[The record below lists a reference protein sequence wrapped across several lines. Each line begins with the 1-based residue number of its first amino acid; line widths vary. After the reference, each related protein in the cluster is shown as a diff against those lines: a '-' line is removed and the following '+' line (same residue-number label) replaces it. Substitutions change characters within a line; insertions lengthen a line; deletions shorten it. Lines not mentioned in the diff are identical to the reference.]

1 MAEPTVVRSELA
13 AGDVTLHVEE
23 LRGAADGPTV
33 TLLGG
38 VHGDEPEGVLAVRR
52 VLGRLRT
59 MELRGTL
66 RAVAV
71 ANPLAHA
78 ADARETPQDGENLAR
93 VFPGAADRGPT
104 AAIARALATE
114 VIAGSDLL
122 VDLHSAGRRYA
133 MPLFCG
139 YLSGDDR
146 AAQRSRA
153 CARAFG
159 LDLVWAHDEVA
170 PGRTVSLAHELAIPA
185 VYVEASG
192 GGEVRGRELDR
203 IVAGTLSVCAVA
215 GLIDGEHGI
224 STPPE
229 QRVIRGG
236 DGDIDGGLVAPGDA
250 IMVTRTRAS
259 ATVDPGDT
267 IADFH
272 DDDGAL
278 IESMIAPRPG
288 TVMMLRREA
297 RVRRDD
303 LVAVVAPGAESW

>member
-1 MAEPTVVRSELA
+1 MAGPTANRRELA
-13 AGDVTLHVEE
+13 AGDATLVVEE
-23 LRGAADGPTV
+23 LRGAEDGPTV

-52 VLGRLRT
+52 VLARLRT
-59 MELRGTL
+59 AELRGTL

-78 ADARETPQDGENLAR
+78 ADARESPQDGGNLAR
-93 VFPGAADRGPT
+93 SFPGALDGGPT
-104 AAIARALATE
+104 AAIAHALATE

-122 VDLHSAGRRYA
+122 IDLHSAGRRYA

-146 AAQRSRA
+146 AAQRARA

-170 PGRTVSLAHELAIPA
+170 PGRTVSLAHERGIPA

-203 IVAGTLSVCAVA
+203 IVAGTLSACAVA
-215 GLIDGEHGI
+215 ALVDAEHGI
-224 STPPE
+224 RTPPE

-236 DGDIDGGLVAPGDA
+236 DGDIDGGLVAPAGA
-250 IMVTRTRAS
+250 TLVTRSRAG
-259 ATVDPGDT
+259 AAVEPGDT
-267 IADFH
+267 LADFY
-272 DDDGAL
+272 DDDGEL
-278 IESMIAPRPG
+278 RESLIAPRSG

-297 RVRRDD
+297 RVRTDE
-303 LVAVVAPGAESW
+303 LVAVVAPGAEPW

>member
-1 MAEPTVVRSELA
+1 MAAPTAVRREIA
-13 AGDVTLHVEE
+13 AGDAILHVEE
-23 LRGAADGPTV
+23 LRGAEDGPTV

-38 VHGDEPEGVLAVRR
+38 IHGDEPEGVLAVRR
-52 VLGRLRT
+52 VLARLRT

-78 ADARETPQDGENLAR
+78 ADARESPQDGGNLAR
-93 VFPGAADRGPT
+93 VFPGAVDQGPT
-104 AAIARALATE
+104 AALAHALATE

-122 VDLHSAGRRYA
+122 IDLHSAGRRYA

-139 YLSGDDR
+139 YLSGEGR

-170 PGRTVSLAHELAIPA
+170 PGRTVSLAHELEIPA

-203 IVAGTLSVCAVA
+203 IVAGTLSACAVA
-215 GLIDGEHGI
+215 ALVDGEHGI
-224 STPPE
+224 RTPPD

-236 DGDIDGGLVAPGDA
+236 DGDIDGGLVAPSDG
-250 IMVTRTRAS
+250 ILVTRTQAG
-259 ATVDPGDT
+259 AAVDPGDT
-267 IADFH
+267 IADFYDH
-272 DDDGAL
+272 DGAL
-278 IESMIAPRPG
+278 IESMIAPRTG
-288 TVMMLRREA
+288 TVMMVRREA
-297 RVRRDD
+297 RVQRDD
-303 LVAVVAPGAESW
+303 LVAVVAPGTESW

>member
-1 MAEPTVVRSELA
+1 MAEPTATRRTIA

-23 LRGAADGPTV
+23 LRGAAEGPTV

-59 MELRGTL
+59 VELRGTL

-78 ADARETPQDGENLAR
+78 ADARESPQDGGNLAR
-93 VFPGAADRGPT
+93 LFPGATDRGPT
-104 AAIARALATE
+104 AAIAHALATE
-114 VIAGSDLL
+114 LIAGSDLL

-139 YLSGDDR
+139 YLAGDGR
-146 AAQRSRA
+146 VALRSRA

-170 PGRTVSLAHELAIPA
+170 PGRTVSLAHELGIPA

-203 IVAGTLSVCAVA
+203 IVAGTLSVGAVA
-215 GLIDGEHGI
+215 GLLDGEHGI
-224 STPPE
+224 RTPPG

-236 DGDIDGGLVAPGDA
+236 DGDIDGGLVAPSDA
-250 IMVTRTRAS
+250 TLVTRTRVG

-303 LVAVVAPGAESW
+303 LVAVVAPGAEPW